1 MDPGNG
7 RKSAYTSRICKAL
20 RCITAASSSALL
32 TNSPRS
38 PTSERAPHPPPSSF
52 PPPPSPPPCLRIR
65 PRRHERR
72 HGGQVRLQPAQLGP
86 SADAGRAGVHSPTN
100 QTPGAWACSVCPV
113 WCHSVH
119 NLHPAFLLRVL
130 STDQSSILLI
140 DDTYFRLSTQSTA
153 CQPACPAL

>member
-86 SADAGRAGVHSPTN
+86 SADAGRAVSTTQPTRHLVHGRAVSARCGAIPFTIFTLPSYCVYSPLINLRSCSSMTRTLGSQLN
-100 QTPGAWACSVCPV
+100 QWPV
-113 WCHSVH
+113 S
-119 NLHPAFLLRVL
+119 L
-130 STDQSSILLI
+130 
-140 DDTYFRLSTQSTA
+140 
-153 CQPACPAL
+153 PALP